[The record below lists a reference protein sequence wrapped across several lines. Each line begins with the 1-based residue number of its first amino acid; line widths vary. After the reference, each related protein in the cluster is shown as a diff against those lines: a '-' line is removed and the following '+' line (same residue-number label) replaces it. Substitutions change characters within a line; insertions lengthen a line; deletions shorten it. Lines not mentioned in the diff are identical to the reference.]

1 MKKISKF
8 WNNLNIKYKLFTITS
23 GLLLFLAFVIY
34 LTLYFFMPAYY
45 HQYKI
50 KSLQDSVQSIVEDSR
65 FYNLEELQE
74 RLYFLGKKQNVAM
87 ILTDD
92 KGYIIFGKNQQHIT
106 NKYNTDIPSYNQIK
120 EYDIRAVIKLKNSNE
135 IYHLEIAMPLQPIDE
150 ANTVLRKI
158 MPLIIVCAFFIAL
171 MGAYIYSNTITKPL
185 IDIINKEREEE
196 KKRKEFIATISHELK
211 TPITI
216 ISGQLEGMI
225 YNVGKYKDRETYLK
239 KSYEA
244 TQELKYLVDEMMKIS
259 KREILEKNLLIENI
273 DFADLLNTLLNRQSY
288 LLEEKKLKLSCKIE
302 KNLVIK
308 ADKEKITKV
317 LNNLINNAIKYS
329 PENEKIIVKAY
340 KTKTTKKIV
349 FDIENTGVII
359 ENKYLKEIFN
369 PFYRIEKSRN
379 RKTGG
384 SGLGL
389 YIVSEILK
397 SHNLQYKMESK
408 KNSVSFIIYFS

>member
-87 ILTDD
+87 ILIDD

-120 EYDIRAVIKLKNSNE
+120 EYYIRAVIKLKNSNE

-288 LLEEKKLKLSCKIE
+288 LMEEKKLKLSCKIE
-302 KNLVIK
+302 KNLIIK

-329 PENEKIIVKAY
+329 PENERIIVKAY
-340 KTKTTKKIV
+340 KTKTTKRII
-349 FDIENTGVII
+349 FDIENTGVTI

-397 SHNLQYKMESK
+397 RHNLQYKMESK

>member
-1 MKKISKF
+1 M
-8 WNNLNIKYKLFTITS
+8 
-23 GLLLFLAFVIY
+23 
-34 LTLYFFMPAYY
+34 
-45 HQYKI
+45 
-50 KSLQDSVQSIVEDSR
+50 VEDSR

-120 EYDIRAVIKLKNSNE
+120 EYYIRAVIKLKNSNE

-288 LLEEKKLKLSCKIE
+288 LMEEKKLKLSCKIE
-302 KNLVIK
+302 KNLIIK

-329 PENEKIIVKAY
+329 PENERIIVKAY
-340 KTKTTKKIV
+340 KTKTTKRII
-349 FDIENTGVII
+349 FDIENTGVTI

-397 SHNLQYKMESK
+397 RHNLQYKMESK

>member
-120 EYDIRAVIKLKNSNE
+120 EYYIRAVIKLKNSNE

-288 LLEEKKLKLSCKIE
+288 LMEEKKLKLSCKIE
-302 KNLVIK
+302 KNLIIK

-329 PENEKIIVKAY
+329 PENERIIVKAY
-340 KTKTTKKIV
+340 KTKTTKRIV
-349 FDIENTGVII
+349 FDIENTGVTI

>member
-87 ILTDD
+87 ILIDD

-120 EYDIRAVIKLKNSNE
+120 EYYIRAVIKLKNSNE

-288 LLEEKKLKLSCKIE
+288 LMEEKKLKLSCKIE
-302 KNLVIK
+302 KNLIIK

-329 PENEKIIVKAY
+329 PENERIIVKAY
-340 KTKTTKKIV
+340 KTKTTKRII
-349 FDIENTGVII
+349 FDIENTGVTI